1 MGFIITLLI
10 ICLLVISTYYAFL
23 VIRKKY
29 LDFLS
34 NNSLALKA
42 LREVNAKYTFLYY
55 NNYDQEHT
63 YDNEN
68 FYNTIS
74 CEDFLIYQLQ
84 FVKEGFMH
92 DMENEKINKQ
102 NYDAYRKEIR
112 SIEYLGNFS
121 SPVDKYNKKILL
133 KLEKSIFEKSK
144 QKPVINLTAIV
155 SLYCSK
161 INGEIYRQKS
171 QIFSSEQ
178 ILSLIKRIN
187 NKNGNFFNDR
197 EVWDSICRVER
208 GKVSN
213 KMRFSIYSRDGY
225 RCRICGRSGAFTDL
239 EIDHIKPIAK
249 GGKST
254 YNNLQTLCKRCNM
267 EKGDK
272 Y

>member
-55 NNYDQEHT
+55 NNYDQEHI

-84 FVKEGFMH
+84 FVKEDFMH

-102 NYDAYRKEIR
+102 
-112 SIEYLGNFS
+112 
-121 SPVDKYNKKILL
+121 
-133 KLEKSIFEKSK
+133 KL
-144 QKPVINLTAIV
+144 
-155 SLYCSK
+155 
-161 INGEIYRQKS
+161 
-171 QIFSSEQ
+171 
-178 ILSLIKRIN
+178 
-187 NKNGNFFNDR
+187 
-197 EVWDSICRVER
+197 
-208 GKVSN
+208 
-213 KMRFSIYSRDGY
+213 
-225 RCRICGRSGAFTDL
+225 
-239 EIDHIKPIAK
+239 
-249 GGKST
+249 
-254 YNNLQTLCKRCNM
+254 
-267 EKGDK
+267 
-272 Y
+272 

>member
-55 NNYDQEHT
+55 NNYDQEHI

-84 FVKEGFMH
+84 FVKEDFMH

-121 SPVDKYNKKILL
+121 SPVDKYNKKFCSSWKKAYL
-133 KLEKSIFEKSK
+133 KKASK
-144 QKPVINLTAIV
+144 N
-155 SLYCSK
+155 
-161 INGEIYRQKS
+161 R
-171 QIFSSEQ
+171 
-178 ILSLIKRIN
+178 
-187 NKNGNFFNDR
+187 
-197 EVWDSICRVER
+197 
-208 GKVSN
+208 
-213 KMRFSIYSRDGY
+213 
-225 RCRICGRSGAFTDL
+225 
-239 EIDHIKPIAK
+239 
-249 GGKST
+249 
-254 YNNLQTLCKRCNM
+254 
-267 EKGDK
+267 
-272 Y
+272 